1 MSEGQYAVEAALEME
16 LERDAYA
23 LWKLQQKETEQREK
37 LKDAV
42 LYFEE
47 LKHCANTNNQ
57 HAIIN
62 EALRLLKA

>member
-42 LYFEE
+42 LYFRR
-47 LKHCANTNNQ
+47 HCPARPGSPVACAQ
-57 HAIIN
+57 CKR
-62 EALRLLKA
+62 E